1 MSAST
6 EPSATDWTV
15 EPFNADEDAPDS
27 WAQDTGTPAGAG
39 GVGLPAFLD
48 PDIEAELGE
57 GPPEWMGIR
66 WRDISAEDKPAVWT
80 ALRQWVDWFVRE
92 YQLNTSQITEC
103 WFEHSDIV
111 AELYAGMCAEY
122 KIWEE
127 GTPGLGAMTTWHP
140 HVQAMTARLAA
151 MVDKRQ
157 CHITGHQDDPADLAF
172 TYNQDRWAR
181 IRDGITTTVEVPR
194 EGINRRWRPI
204 AVARGGEVIAG
215 REILVGP
222 AAAVEADQI
231 TGTTLLSGAAA
242 ESVQL
247 RHTTK
252 GAAAESYWE
261 HTTGP
266 GRQDGWTRHTDPE
279 AETGPD
285 TTEQD

>member
-1 MSAST
+1 MSTGT

-15 EPFNADEDAPDS
+15 EPFNADEDGPDS
-27 WAQDTGTPAGAG
+27 WAQEAGLPAGAG
-39 GVGLPAFLD
+39 GGGLPAFLD
-48 PDIEAELGE
+48 PDIAAELGE

-66 WRDISAEDKPAVWT
+66 WRDISPADKPGAWT
-80 ALRQWVDWFVRE
+80 ALRQWVDWFLRE

-151 MVDKRQ
+151 MVEKRQ
-157 CHITGHQDDPADLAF
+157 CHITGHQDDPDDLAF

-194 EGINRRWRPI
+194 DGINRRWRPV
-204 AVARGGEVIAG
+204 AVAPGGEVIAG

-222 AAAVEADQI
+222 ARVVEAGKV
-231 TGTTLLSGAAA
+231 TGITLLSGAAA
-242 ESVQL
+242 DSVQL
-247 RHTTK
+247 RHTTP
-252 GAAAESYWE
+252 GAAVESYWE

-266 GRQDGWTRHTDPE
+266 GGQDGWTRR
-279 AETGPD
+279 
-285 TTEQD
+285 TEQKHSTDGAARGQS

>member
-1 MSAST
+1 MSTST

-27 WAQDTGTPAGAG
+27 WTQDAGTPAGG
-39 GVGLPAFLD
+39 GGGGLPAFLD
-48 PDIEAELGE
+48 PEIEAELGA

-66 WRDISAEDKPAVWT
+66 WREISAEHKTAAWT

-194 EGINRRWRPI
+194 ERINRRWRPV
-204 AVARGGEVIAG
+204 AVARGGEVITG

-222 AAAVEADQI
+222 AAAVEAAQI

-242 ESVQL
+242 DSVQL
-247 RHTTK
+247 RHTTQ
-252 GAAAESYWE
+252 GVAAESYWE
-261 HTTGP
+261 HTTGT
-266 GRQDGWTRHTDPE
+266 GGQDGWTRHTDPE

-285 TTEQD
+285 TTDQE